1 VKASHTLDTI
11 RTSFDEEHLVANA
24 GLLLPATLMQ
34 RLGVSDLLDEH
45 VDLCGVPGA
54 ANVGLKGSALVAALL
69 AGASGCEAISE
80 VDRSCSGTGAGDPRL
95 PLSALRWSV
104 LNTKRPREVPNTAGP
119 AG

>member
-1 VKASHTLDTI
+1 
-11 RTSFDEEHLVANA
+11 VANA

-69 AGASGCEAISE
+69 AGAKWITPRQSGPSAASAWAATALSTSEARQLLGGLS
-80 VDRSCSGTGAGDPRL
+80 DRQVTPS
-95 PLSALRWSV
+95 
-104 LNTKRPREVPNTAGP
+104 
-119 AG
+119 

>member
-1 VKASHTLDTI
+1 
-11 RTSFDEEHLVANA
+11 VANA

-69 AGASGCEAISE
+69 AGASGCQAVSE

-95 PLSALRWSV
+95 PLR
-104 LNTKRPREVPNTAGP
+104 RPSDVRETSTPRRETVINHAAAPSIWQ
-119 AG
+119 